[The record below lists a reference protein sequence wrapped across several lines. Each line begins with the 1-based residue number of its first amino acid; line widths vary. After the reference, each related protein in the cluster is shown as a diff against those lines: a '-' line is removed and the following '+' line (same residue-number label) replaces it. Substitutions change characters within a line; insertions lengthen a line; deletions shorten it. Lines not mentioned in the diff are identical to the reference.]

1 MPNTTA
7 GNVARLVR
15 NIALGAEFVMSHI
28 THFYHLA
35 ALSYVQ
41 GPNMA
46 PWTPYFDDSYYHAL
60 LRKPAGRDLP
70 TGTDVWDKVIA
81 DYVVALGMRRVA
93 LDVAA
98 MFTGRTPMEMNLV
111 IGGTGYVVDT
121 RQIDKAKTKLNEIKS
136 FIENNYIP
144 LVAIV
149 GGVLYPEYFSIGQR
163 YGNLLA
169 WGVFPEDNEEGEPL
183 EKGQNRLLKRG
194 YRLRTG
200 KTGIPDPD
208 AQVFEHIKNSR
219 YDDDPTKTIHK
230 NTGGLQPKEGYTN
243 PNYESGYSWAKAPR
257 LNVDGTDYPME
268 VGPLARMVVNGDY
281 VIGSTVAV
289 RANHAILGDYGTVI
303 WTAGISVMDRHAA
316 RALEALKII
325 TRMTESDGWLDQLA
339 AYGNGATG
347 YTSWTM
353 PSGTVLGY
361 GAHEAPRGALAHW
374 IEITGGK
381 ISNYQCVVPTT
392 WNASPR
398 DANGVAGPIEEALVG
413 TRLSGVQ
420 SSGKDVP
427 VEALRVIQSFDPCIA
442 CTVHVVDAKGR
453 KLSGKEVR

>member
-1 MPNTTA
+1 M
-7 GNVARLVR
+7 ARLVR

-46 PWTPYFDDSYYHAL
+46 PWTPYFDDSYYHL
-60 LRKPAGRDLP
+60 YLRKPAGRDLP

-98 MFTGRTPMEMNLV
+98 MFTGRTPMVMNLV

-121 RQIDKAKTKLNEIKS
+121 RQINKAKTKLNQIKS

-149 GGVLYPEYFSIGQR
+149 GGVLYPEYFSIGQGH
-163 YGNLLA
+163 GNLLA
-169 WGVFPEDNEEGEPL
+169 WGVFPENHDAGQSET
-183 EKGQNRLLKRG
+183 GQNRLLKRG
-194 YRLRTG
+194 YRLSNSS
-200 KTGIPDPD
+200 TGIPDPD

-230 NTGGLQPKEGYTN
+230 NTGGLQPKNGYTN
-243 PNYESGYSWAKAPR
+243 PNYASGYSWAKAAR
-257 LNVDGTDYPME
+257 LNVGGTDYPME

-281 VIGSTVAV
+281 EIGSTITVSTP
-289 RANHAILGDYGTVI
+289 HAIIDPSNSLGLFPVT

-325 TRMTESDGWLDQLA
+325 TRMTESGGWLDQLA

-353 PSGTVLGY
+353 PSGTVRGY

-398 DANGVAGPIEEALVG
+398 DANGAPGPIEKALEG
-413 TRLSGVQ
+413 TPVSGVK
-420 SSGKDVP
+420 SSGNDVP

-442 CTVHVVDAKGR
+442 CTVHVVDGKGR
-453 KLSGKEVR
+453 QLSGKEVR